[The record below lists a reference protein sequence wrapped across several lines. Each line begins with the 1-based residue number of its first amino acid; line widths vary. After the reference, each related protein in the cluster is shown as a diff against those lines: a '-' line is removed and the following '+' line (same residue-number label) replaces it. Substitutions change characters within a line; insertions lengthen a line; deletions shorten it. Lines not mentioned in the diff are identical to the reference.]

1 MSKSPARAS
10 RFERTSTI
18 SEPDRIIHPEG
29 QGRIWM
35 DLASRGLSLPR
46 NGKDFHFRL
55 ARGFWSNK
63 QKCPDMRVLGQFHSF
78 VAKNWT
84 AIAPVSL

>member
-18 SEPDRIIHPEG
+18 SEPDRIIHPAGEA
-29 QGRIWM
+29 RIRL

-46 NGKDFHFRL
+46 NGKDFHPRL
-55 ARGFWSNK
+55 AQVFPNNGRMPGHGGTRTIS
-63 QKCPDMRVLGQFHSF
+63 
-78 VAKNWT
+78 
-84 AIAPVSL
+84 